1 MNSIHEEYI
10 RQLQQ
15 ALAACDGE
23 KLERLYALI
32 DAARS
37 QGRQIFV
44 LGNGGSAATSSHW
57 ACDFGKGASVA
68 GARRVRMFAPCDNVA
83 TLTAYGNDVSYD
95 SVFVEQLKNLLERTI
110 S

>member
-57 ACDFGKGASVA
+57 QGRQ
-68 GARRVRMFAPCDNVA
+68 RRGRAPRAHVRPLRQRRYAHR
-83 TLTAYGNDVSYD
+83 LW
-95 SVFVEQLKNLLERTI
+95 Q
-110 S
+110 